1 MNMQALSRWPGSVA
15 RICAAALS
23 LAGLAHSPAAGAD
36 RCEAL
41 CTEAF
46 WQSASAGD
54 IEAALARG
62 APIDAVDE
70 NGATPLHWAAADGRG
85 PAVAALLAAGA
96 EVDARTYGGSRPL
109 HWWAYRNGAAPVLEA
124 FLAAGANIHVRDGL
138 GYSPL
143 HTAAEAPNLLSV
155 RTLLDAGANVD
166 AEDRYGAAPLL
177 MAASR
182 GHVAVVE
189 ALLDAGADV
198 NRRGAVFAH
207 SEDERHDVTAL
218 HMAAMEGALEVAEL
232 LLERGAEVNA
242 LAYNTPFDDAV
253 RQGHEAMQALLRRHG
268 GVVRRAVNAKD
279 VRSSVRGRVSPG
291 PSLTP
296 HLRRERRMENVPAGL
311 RLTPVA
317 RTRVGEQ
324 VSKAPFGAL
333 TSIVIEA
340 VVAHAEQAPSLAAAA
355 DAYGATRGSHLTAR
369 TAEHAGGGCHVP

>member
-1 MNMQALSRWPGSVA
+1 MRRTGQANLRPAASALPVLVSIGPGRWVRFRESATPIDFEIATGEPQMNMQALSRWPGSVA
-15 RICAAALS
+15 MICAAALS

-36 RCEAL
+36 RCEML

-54 IEAALARG
+54 IEAVLAQG
-62 APIDAVDE
+62 VSIDAVDE
-70 NGATPLHWAAADGRG
+70 NGATSLHWAAAYGRG

-96 EVDARTYGGSRPL
+96 DVDARTYGGSRPL
-109 HWWAYRNGAAPVLEA
+109 HRWASRNGAAPVLEA
-124 FLAAGANIHVRDGL
+124 FLAAGANIHVRDGI

-177 MAASR
+177 MAAFR

-268 GVVRRAVNAKD
+268 GRCQK
-279 VRSSVRGRVSPG
+279 S
-291 PSLTP
+291 
-296 HLRRERRMENVPAGL
+296 
-311 RLTPVA
+311 
-317 RTRVGEQ
+317 
-324 VSKAPFGAL
+324 
-333 TSIVIEA
+333 
-340 VVAHAEQAPSLAAAA
+340 
-355 DAYGATRGSHLTAR
+355 
-369 TAEHAGGGCHVP
+369 C